1 MQKLLKPLEPVE
13 EEVEC
18 SEITTPASEVVDL
31 TKKKRQSHHTRQQE
45 DGDLKQTSIMS
56 SHTNSQ
62 QLIETAQTASDLPH
76 ESDII
81 QKLMIDP
88 KIVQGKILQNRII

>member
-1 MQKLLKPLEPVE
+1 
-13 EEVEC
+13 
-18 SEITTPASEVVDL
+18 
-31 TKKKRQSHHTRQQE
+31 
-45 DGDLKQTSIMS
+45 MS
-56 SHTNSQ
+56 SHSNSQ